1 LLNLSAVEYIRFALG
16 FANAG
21 QIGGNYCEQ
30 NASSTDQYRVRGV
43 GLLEF
48 GRHVSYKVDEKV
60 IKFGFYV
67 I

>member
-1 LLNLSAVEYIRFALG
+1 MPARMAEIIVNKS
-16 FANAG
+16 
-21 QIGGNYCEQ
+21 Q

-48 GRHVSYKVDEKV
+48 GRQNVSYKVGEKV
-60 IKFGFYV
+60 IKYGFYV

>member
-1 LLNLSAVEYIRFALG
+1 MNKS
-16 FANAG
+16 
-21 QIGGNYCEQ
+21 Q

-48 GRHVSYKVDEKV
+48 GRQNVSYKVGEKV
-60 IKFGFYV
+60 IKYGFYV